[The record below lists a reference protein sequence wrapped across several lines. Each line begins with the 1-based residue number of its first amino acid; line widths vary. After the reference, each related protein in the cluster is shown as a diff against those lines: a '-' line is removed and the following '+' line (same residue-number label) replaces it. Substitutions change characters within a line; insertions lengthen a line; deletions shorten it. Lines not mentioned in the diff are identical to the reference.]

1 MTRPRNSN
9 SDMDNLNKDS
19 RAAAVP
25 VGYVDEDG
33 GEVVALQGD
42 ADAPYVI
49 AHGRASSD
57 GSTGLVAEQN
67 GAAQRL
73 ALSPLGHAW
82 SDLYVDGAPVSALN
96 PLPTAGAAAGTT
108 DTNIIEVA
116 GTPVVVTTPG
126 VLLVDV
132 NNFPAG
138 GATDI
143 TAIAGTPVVVTTPG
157 VLSVDVLNFP
167 AGGATDI
174 TAIDGAP
181 LAAHTAGELPVQVM
195 NTVAEN
201 LTQIASVAIAAVTT
215 PGSLPVQV
223 LNFPASTATDIT
235 KIDGAA
241 LAAHTAG
248 ELPVQVMN
256 TVAENLTHIAGV
268 AIAAVTTPGSL
279 PVQVLNAISATEN
292 LTQINGVAVAVVTA
306 GHLPVEVTNTVAEN
320 ITKIDGAALAAH
332 TAGVLPVELVST
344 VWTKSIGSLGVN
356 GDILIVAGPP
366 AGRIQRITISIF
378 SGSGWLYICDKA
390 ALPPTFATLNF
401 PPIPFLTATLASP
414 SYIDITFE
422 DVGGLKYAAL
432 GGIVIGVSTTGPSPY
447 TAPGANVATGVVTVY
462 YV

>member
-1 MTRPRNSN
+1 MTRPRTSN

-108 DTNIIEVA
+108 DTNIIQVA
-116 GTPVVVTTPG
+116 GTPVVV
-126 VLLVDV
+126 
-132 NNFPAG
+132 N
-138 GATDI
+138 
-143 TAIAGTPVVVTTPG
+143 TPG

-201 LTQIASVAIAAVTT
+201 LKQIASVSIAAVTIPGSLPVQVLNAISATENLTQINGVAVAVVTAGHLPVEVTNTVAENITQIAGVAVAAVTT

-256 TVAENLTHIAGV
+256 TVAENI
-268 AIAAVTTPGSL
+268 
-279 PVQVLNAISATEN
+279 
-292 LTQINGVAVAVVTA
+292 TQIGGV
-306 GHLPVEVTNTVAEN
+306 
-320 ITKIDGAALAAH
+320 ALAAH
-332 TAGVLPVELVST
+332 TAGVLPVEFAT
-344 VWTKSIGSLGVN
+344 GTWTKSIGSLGVN
-356 GDILIVAGPP
+356 GDILVVAG

-378 SGSGWLYICDKA
+378 SGSGWLYICDKV
-390 ALPPTFATLNF
+390 ALPPTFATLDF

-422 DVGGLKYAAL
+422 DVGGLKYAA
-432 GGIVIGVSTTGPSPY
+432 GIVIGVSTTGPSPY

-462 YV
+462 YA

>member
-25 VGYVDEDG
+25 VGYIDEDG

-57 GSTGLVAEQN
+57 GSTGLVAEPN

-116 GTPVVVTTPG
+116 GVPVVVTTPG

-143 TAIAGTPVVVTTPG
+143 TAIAGTPVVVNTPG

-223 LNFPASTATDIT
+223 LN
-235 KIDGAA
+235 
-241 LAAHTAG
+241 
-248 ELPVQVMN
+248 
-256 TVAENLTHIAGV
+256 
-268 AIAAVTTPGSL
+268 
-279 PVQVLNAISATEN
+279 AISATEN

-320 ITKIDGAALAAH
+320 ITQIAGVAVAAVTTPGSLPVQILNFPASTATDITKIDGAALAAH
-332 TAGVLPVELVST
+332 TAGELPVQVMNTVAENITQIDGAALATHTAGVLPVEFAT
-344 VWTKSIGSLGVN
+344 GTWTKGSGSLAAN
-356 GDILIVAGPP
+356 GALFVVAG

-378 SGSGWLYICDKA
+378 SGSGWLYICDDNA
-390 ALPPTFATLNF
+390 TVPLTLNF

-422 DVGGLKYAAL
+422 DVGGLKYTS
-432 GGIVIGVSTTGPSPY
+432 GILVGVSTTGPAY
-447 TAPGANVATGVVTVY
+447 TVPGGGVATGMVTVY

>member
-57 GSTGLVAEQN
+57 GSTGLVAEPN

-108 DTNIIEVA
+108 DTNIIQVA

-174 TAIDGAP
+174 TAIDGAA

-201 LTQIASVAIAAVTT
+201 LTQIGGV
-215 PGSLPVQV
+215 
-223 LNFPASTATDIT
+223 
-235 KIDGAA
+235 A
-241 LAAHTAG
+241 LAT
-248 ELPVQVMN
+248 
-256 TVAENLTHIAGV
+256 
-268 AIAAVTTPGSL
+268 
-279 PVQVLNAISATEN
+279 
-292 LTQINGVAVAVVTA
+292 
-306 GHLPVEVTNTVAEN
+306 
-320 ITKIDGAALAAH
+320 H
-332 TAGVLPVELVST
+332 TAGVLPVEFAT
-344 VWTKSIGSLGVN
+344 GTWTKSLGSLGVN
-356 GDILIVAGPP
+356 GDILVVAG

-378 SGSGWLYICDKA
+378 SGSGWLYICDKV
-390 ALPPTFATLNF
+390 ALPPTFATLDF

-422 DVGGLKYAAL
+422 DVGGLKYAA
-432 GGIVIGVSTTGPSPY
+432 GIVIGVSTTGPSPY

-462 YV
+462 YA

>member
-82 SDLYVDGAPVSALN
+82 SDLYVDGAPVSTLN

-116 GTPVVVTTPG
+116 GVAVAVVTPG
-126 VLLVDV
+126 VL
-132 NNFPAG
+132 P
-138 GATDI
+138 
-143 TAIAGTPVVVTTPG
+143 
-157 VLSVDVLNFP
+157 VDVLNFP
-167 AGGATDI
+167 A
-174 TAIDGAP
+174 
-181 LAAHTAGELPVQVM
+181 
-195 NTVAEN
+195 
-201 LTQIASVAIAAVTT
+201 ASPDV
-215 PGSLPVQV
+215 
-223 LNFPASTATDIT
+223 
-235 KIDGAA
+235 
-241 LAAHTAG
+241 
-248 ELPVQVMN
+248 
-256 TVAENLTHIAGV
+256 
-268 AIAAVTTPGSL
+268 
-279 PVQVLNAISATEN
+279 
-292 LTQINGVAVAVVTA
+292 
-306 GHLPVEVTNTVAEN
+306 N
-320 ITKIDGAALAAH
+320 ITQIDGAALAAH
-332 TAGVLPVELVST
+332 TAGVLPVELATT
-344 VWTKSIGSLGVN
+344 VWTKSLGSLAAN
-356 GDILIVAGPP
+356 GALFVVAG

-378 SGSGWLYICDKA
+378 SGSGWLYICDDN
-390 ALPPTFATLNF
+390 ALVPLTLNF

-422 DVGGLKYAAL
+422 DVGGLKYAV
-432 GGIVIGVSTTGPSPY
+432 GIVIGVSTTGPAY
-447 TAPGANVATGVVTVY
+447 TAPGGGVVTGSVTVY
-462 YV
+462 YA

>member
-1 MTRPRNSN
+1 
-9 SDMDNLNKDS
+9 MDNLNKDS

-108 DTNIIEVA
+108 D
-116 GTPVVVTTPG
+116 
-126 VLLVDV
+126 
-132 NNFPAG
+132 
-138 GATDI
+138 
-143 TAIAGTPVVVTTPG
+143 
-157 VLSVDVLNFP
+157 
-167 AGGATDI
+167 I

-201 LTQIASVAIAAVTT
+201 ITQ
-215 PGSLPVQV
+215 
-223 LNFPASTATDIT
+223 
-235 KIDGAA
+235 
-241 LAAHTAG
+241 
-248 ELPVQVMN
+248 
-256 TVAENLTHIAGV
+256 
-268 AIAAVTTPGSL
+268 
-279 PVQVLNAISATEN
+279 
-292 LTQINGVAVAVVTA
+292 
-306 GHLPVEVTNTVAEN
+306 
-320 ITKIDGAALAAH
+320 IDGAALAAH
-332 TAGVLPVELVST
+332 TAGVLPVEFATT
-344 VWTKSIGSLGVN
+344 VWTKSLGSLAAN
-356 GDILIVAGPP
+356 GALFVVAG

-378 SGSGWLYICDKA
+378 SGSGWLYICDDN
-390 ALPPTFATLNF
+390 ALVPLTLNF

-422 DVGGLKYAAL
+422 DVGGLKYAV
-432 GGIVIGVSTTGPSPY
+432 GILVGVSTTGPTY
-447 TAPGANVATGVVTVY
+447 TAPGGGVVTGSVTVY
-462 YV
+462 YA

>member
-116 GTPVVVTTPG
+116 GVAVAVVTPG
-126 VLLVDV
+126 VL
-132 NNFPAG
+132 P
-138 GATDI
+138 
-143 TAIAGTPVVVTTPG
+143 
-157 VLSVDVLNFP
+157 VDVLNFP
-167 AGGATDI
+167 A
-174 TAIDGAP
+174 
-181 LAAHTAGELPVQVM
+181 
-195 NTVAEN
+195 
-201 LTQIASVAIAAVTT
+201 ASPDV
-215 PGSLPVQV
+215 
-223 LNFPASTATDIT
+223 
-235 KIDGAA
+235 
-241 LAAHTAG
+241 
-248 ELPVQVMN
+248 
-256 TVAENLTHIAGV
+256 
-268 AIAAVTTPGSL
+268 
-279 PVQVLNAISATEN
+279 
-292 LTQINGVAVAVVTA
+292 
-306 GHLPVEVTNTVAEN
+306 N
-320 ITKIDGAALAAH
+320 ITQIDGAALAAH
-332 TAGVLPVELVST
+332 TAGVLPVEFATT
-344 VWTKSIGSLGVN
+344 VWTKSLGSLGVT

-378 SGSGWLYICDKA
+378 SGSGWLYIGDDN
-390 ALPPTFATLNF
+390 ALVPLTLNF

-422 DVGGLKYAAL
+422 DVGGLKYAA
-432 GGIVIGVSTTGPSPY
+432 GIVIGVSTTGPSPY

-462 YV
+462 YA